1 MRGLLLVCILTGLI
15 RTTVRAGEVL
25 PLVFAQDVPAPNV
38 SLNRTYWV
46 EIAIV
51 VILFGAALFAVCRS
65 SGRR

>member
-1 MRGLLLVCILTGLI
+1 MRGLLLVCILTELI
-15 RTTVRAGEVL
+15 PTAVRAGEAL
-25 PLVFAQDVPAPNV
+25 PLVLAQDVPAPNV
-38 SLNRTYWV
+38 SIGRSYWV

>member
-1 MRGLLLVCILTGLI
+1 M
-15 RTTVRAGEVL
+15 
-25 PLVFAQDVPAPNV
+25 PLVFAQDVAAPNV